1 MKHLLLT
8 LSLLTLTGCGIDGA
22 PLKPSA
28 GASINIGTNGISTS
42 AGVGVRKGP
51 LSVGFNL

>member
-51 LSVGFNL
+51 LSVGLNL